1 MACWLLGTT
10 VLAYSQFFTLST
22 LIFLFPSA
30 PAHAQKDAANGA
42 NAAGVGN
49 VAAGNPLALIESI
62 SVAAKRHRQGEALIS
77 EYVEIDE
84 LTTATGSLSEALAL
98 QPSVSLNGQP
108 GLFQTLNIR
117 GLSRQRVQS
126 FLNGMRLTS
135 ERRAGVSASFLDPL
149 LLGGVEIIQGPAS
162 TYYGSGALAGAL
174 QLLLRKDASPWFSA
188 GFASDGAERNLAA
201 GAGKVNY
208 SAGIA
213 LRQRDDGRTVKGD
226 IKFDRFDQLS
236 AYYQR
241 LFSPGNYSVDW
252 QLIGSKAE
260 DIGKDSL
267 QFPLVRS
274 ISYPKENHLLSQ
286 VELSG
291 SGAWTARFS
300 LHYQDLLTRETQ
312 AIGSGRQGLEPQVR
326 EVANRSLDIGFA
338 LEDRWQAGPLSGQYG
353 FDYFG
358 RRGVNARQ
366 DDFKL
371 SRMRGSTQSLHNGK
385 ENESAIFTTANR
397 DFDFFSV
404 HLGGRWTFFTQSDSR
419 SEKIS
424 LSKGSYFLTVRK
436 PLGGWNF
443 SLSYGT
449 SSRFASLSERL
460 FIGTTGRGEVVGNS
474 RLRPED
480 TSELDIGIE
489 YQSERLAFEL
499 HGFAMGIDDFI
510 ERIKLDDK
518 TLSYRNLLKGDLR
531 GWQYRLALFPS
542 SPWHLKLSGQRV
554 TGTSDS
560 KNTLVDIPAT
570 RHQVDFFYTAPSWS
584 LNVSLR
590 RRLNKQDFGATERAL
605 QAANIGALSLRVD
618 LSEHWQMQ
626 VGVENLFN
634 ETYFSSADA
643 LSTLAIGR
651 EFTLGFHFR

>member
-1 MACWLLGTT
+1 M
-10 VLAYSQFFTLST
+10 LAYSQYFTLSIS
-22 LIFLFPSA
+22 LLMFLSTPEL
-30 PAHAQKDAANGA
+30 AQADSANG
-42 NAAGVGN
+42 NNSAGEEN
-49 VAAGNPLALIESI
+49 VAGDSSISSIESI
-62 SVAAKRHRQGEALIS
+62 SVATTRHRQGEALIS
-77 EYVEIDE
+77 EYVGIDG

-117 GLSRQRVQS
+117 GLARQRVQS
-126 FLNGMRLTS
+126 LLNGMRLTS

-174 QLLLRKDASPWFSA
+174 QLLLRKDASPWLSA
-188 GFASDGAERNLAA
+188 GFSSDGAERNLAA

-213 LRQRDDGRTVKGD
+213 LRQRDDGKTVKGD
-226 IKFDRFDQLS
+226 TKFDRFDQLS

-241 LFSPGNYSVDW
+241 LFSPGNYSIDW

-260 DIGKDSL
+260 DIGKDNS
-267 QFPLVRS
+267 QFPLVRR
-274 ISYPKENHLLSQ
+274 IFYPKENHLLSQ

-291 SGAWTARFS
+291 SSTWTARFS
-300 LHYQDLLTRETQ
+300 LHYQDLLTRENQ
-312 AIGSGRQGLEPQVR
+312 EFGSIRKGLEPQVK

-338 LEDRWQAGPLSGQYG
+338 AEDRWQAGPLSGQYG

-366 DDFKL
+366 DEMTL
-371 SRMRGSTQSLHNGK
+371 SRLRRSTQSLHDGK
-385 ENESAIFTTANR
+385 ENESAIFATANR
-397 DFDFFSV
+397 DFSFLSV
-404 HLGGRWTFFTQSDSR
+404 HLGGRWTFFTQTDAR

-424 LSKGSYFLTVRK
+424 LDRRSYFLTVRK
-436 PLGGWNF
+436 PLGGWDF
-443 SLSYGT
+443 SLSHGT
-449 SSRFASLSERL
+449 GSRFASLSERL

-499 HGFAMGIDDFI
+499 HGFTVDIDDFI

-518 TLSYRNLLKGDLR
+518 TLSYRNLLNGDLR
-531 GWQYRLALFPS
+531 GWQYRVELFPS
-542 SPWHLKLSGQRV
+542 NPWQFKLSGQRV
-554 TGTSDS
+554 TGTSDN
-560 KNTLVDIPAT
+560 KNTLIDIPAM
-570 RHQVDFFYTAPSWS
+570 RHQFDFVYTAPSWS

-590 RRLNKQDFGATERAL
+590 RRLEKQDFGATERAL

-618 LSEHWQMQ
+618 LSERWQMQ
-626 VGVENLFN
+626 AGIENLFN
-634 ETYFSSADA
+634 ETYFTSSDA

-651 EFTLGFHFR
+651 EFSLAFHFR